1 MISSKTYLDLTIHY
15 IDQNWILQ
23 QFLLDIISFKI
34 YHIGVNII
42 NAISN
47 ILNEFNLTNKAL
59 AFITDNESAIIVCER
74 ELIEKFEQDLD
85 NLSFKHYCCSAHIL
99 NLAVKQGMEIIDK
112 DIQIIQTL
120 MRKIKNSI
128 LLCDDLCE
136 LCVVKKLKYLR
147 SEINIKIR

>member
-42 NAISN
+42 NAISI

-59 AFITDNESAIIVCER
+59 ALTTDNEFVMIVCGQ
-74 ELIEKFEQDLD
+74 ELMEEFE
-85 NLSFKHYCCSAHIL
+85 
-99 NLAVKQGMEIIDK
+99 
-112 DIQIIQTL
+112 
-120 MRKIKNSI
+120 
-128 LLCDDLCE
+128 
-136 LCVVKKLKYLR
+136 
-147 SEINIKIR
+147 